1 MKARFLDVAGV
12 PTRVLYEGEDRGE
25 TLLLIH
31 GFGSSADTWMR
42 NIDPLAERFHVI
54 APDLVGHGFSGAV
67 DLEGGPPH
75 PKALAHL
82 FGVLAGLGIDRFVP
96 CGSSYG
102 GLLGALMYFEAP
114 ERVPRLIING
124 SGSTF
129 NSEAELAEALQGT
142 KRNSS
147 IAMLDTTLAN
157 CRTRSQGS
165 VHDPDSIPEALAFM
179 RLTSYSQ
186 PHILE
191 SWRSQLEAMM
201 DLETSRPWRIIDRLE
216 QIDVPTLVVWGRQDP
231 RGRYEQ
237 AVAGVARMPDARL
250 ITYEQCGH
258 LPFLEQP
265 DRYNADVVRFLGR

>member
-1 MKARFLDVAGV
+1 MKAKFIDVAGTQ
-12 PTRVLYEGEDRGE
+12 TRVLYEGEANE
-25 TLLLIH
+25 TVLLLIH

-42 NIDPLAERFHVI
+42 NIDPLAKHFYVI
-54 APDLVGHGFSGAV
+54 APDLVGHGFTDAV
-67 DLEGGPPH
+67 ELGEGPSH
-75 PKALAHL
+75 PKAVEHL
-82 FGVLAGLGIDRFVP
+82 FRVLDVLGIDRFVP

-114 ERVPRLIING
+114 ERVAKLIING

-129 NSEAELAEALQGT
+129 NTEEQLAEALKGT
-142 KRNSS
+142 KQNSS

-165 VHDPDSIPEALAFM
+165 VFDPNSVPEAFVFM

-191 SWRSQLEAMM
+191 AWRTQLDAMM
-201 DLETSRPWRIIDRLE
+201 DMDKLRPYRIYDRLE
-216 QIDVPTLVVWGRQDP
+216 DIDIDTLLVWGRQDP
-231 RGRYEQ
+231 RGLHEQ
-237 AVAGVARMPDARL
+237 AEAGIKRLPKARL

-258 LPFLEQP
+258 LPFLEKHDQ
-265 DRYNADVVRFLGR
+265 YNADIIAFLTP